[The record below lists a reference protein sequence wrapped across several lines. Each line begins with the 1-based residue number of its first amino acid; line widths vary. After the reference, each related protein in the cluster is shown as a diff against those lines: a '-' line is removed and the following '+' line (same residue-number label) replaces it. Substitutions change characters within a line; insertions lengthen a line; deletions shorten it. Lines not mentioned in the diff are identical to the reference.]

1 MKMQRRGLTLVEVLV
16 SVAILGLAL
25 APIVGMLH
33 KSFGDIRAEK
43 DEATAAGVAGQLLN
57 QILFEAPYAQVKAN
71 SYTSAGPPSE
81 TIMPGGNKTV
91 DGTYVEW
98 ETEVQPVSNLRFKFN
113 KYKYHNKHT
122 GQEPVP
128 GSLTDTSLF
137 YTDTGSGTTTYD
149 KLVGEV
155 DTKYNAAPISGQVMT
170 EVEVKVRWRPPGATT
185 FSKEEKLY
193 VRRAMLE

>member
-1 MKMQRRGLTLVEVLV
+1 MKTPRKGLTLVEVLV

-71 SYTSAGPPSE
+71 GYVSAGPPSE
-81 TIMPGGNKTV
+81 TIMPAGNKTV

-98 ETEVQPVSNLRFKFN
+98 DTTVQPVSGLKFKFN

-122 GQEPVP
+122 GAEPVP
-128 GSLTDTSLF
+128 GSLTDGALF
-137 YTDTGSGTTTYD
+137 YTDSGSGTTTYD
-149 KLVGEV
+149 KQVGDV
-155 DTKYNAAPISGQVMT
+155 DTKYNAAPISGQVMV
-170 EVEVKVRWRPPGATT
+170 EVELKVRWRPPGVTAT
-185 FSKEEKLY
+185 KEEKLY